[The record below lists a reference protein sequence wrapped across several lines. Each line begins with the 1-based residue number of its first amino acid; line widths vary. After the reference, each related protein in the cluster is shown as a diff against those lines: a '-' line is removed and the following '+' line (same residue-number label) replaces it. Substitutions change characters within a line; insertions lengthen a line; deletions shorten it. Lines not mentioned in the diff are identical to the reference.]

1 MTVRGR
7 RALVAAAAAVACTVA
22 VAVLASSSVPAQR
35 DVLLS
40 GAPFVRA
47 PPGDKGR
54 RGGQQAKIQR
64 ETRRVIERAGA
75 VQHQALPPSARSG
88 GMVGRALRATKVPRT
103 RDAVAVVK
111 AVVDATTA
119 AADRKEEKEEG
130 AARKAAA
137 ARARAAATGM
147 SSPKKWNWKEW
158 QEQEEKDILSSSTLP
173 TTASAAQKA
182 ATESAALK
190 TAAVEAG
197 AAKVSSR
204 ELQDGDRG
212 GKDAKRDAKKALVHA
227 AATAKKQSAQVR
239 IVKSTGAATGLRAY
253 QSKWNWAQW
262 QEEAK
267 QLLLHSHTGSPSAK
281 QQTSSPSSKG
291 VATTSVAA
299 SPSQSTAGDAFLG
312 SSKTPPAITTSKEDR
327 IKALQKRVK
336 DLEVVQENADA
347 LSKVEKQDASIKHEI
362 KSVMKHVSQVDKEKH
377 ALTVAISADGK
388 HTGNTFTRAG
398 GKIVATSLS
407 KSTLKA
413 MKQAQLAG
421 WAADNAAKARAK
433 AAAAANYAKMRD
445 EMFRK
450 DAEKQVKDEQQ
461 LRAEQK
467 EAREVGEA
475 TSHDDARLL
484 HSLDQLNKGH
494 EPSAHLRY
502 AACRR
507 SRSSSYFCSCLQP
520 ALSLCDSS
528 CTKFYHH
535 LHPCFLF
542 RGWPARESFLFIVT
556 LLCGR

>member
-1 MTVRGR
+1 MVRGR
-7 RALVAAAAAVACTVA
+7 RALAAAAAVACTVA
-22 VAVLASSSVPAQR
+22 VVVLASSSMPAQR
-35 DVLLS
+35 DALLS
-40 GAPFVRA
+40 GAPFLRA

-54 RGGQQAKIQR
+54 RGGRQSKIQR
-64 ETRRVIERAGA
+64 ETLRVIERAGA
-75 VQHQALPPSARSG
+75 VQHQALPPSVPAG
-88 GMVGRALRATKVPRT
+88 GMVGRPLRATKVPRT

-119 AADRKEEKEEG
+119 AADRKEEKEES

-137 ARARAAATGM
+137 ARARAAATEM

-173 TTASAAQKA
+173 TTAAAAQKA

-197 AAKVSSR
+197 AAKVAAR
-204 ELQDGDRG
+204 ELHDGDRV
-212 GKDAKRDAKKALVHA
+212 GKHAKGSALQGLVAEGAKRDEKKALVHA
-227 AATAKKQSAQVR
+227 AATAKKQAAQVR

-262 QEEAK
+262 QREAK
-267 QLLLHSHTGSPSAK
+267 ELLLHSHTGSPSAK
-281 QQTSSPSSKG
+281 QQTGSPSSKG
-291 VATTSVAA
+291 VATSVDA
-299 SPSQSTAGDAFLG
+299 SPSQSTAGDTFLD
-312 SSKTPPAITTSKEDR
+312 SSKTPQATTTSKEDR

-336 DLEVVQENADA
+336 NLEVVQENADA
-347 LSKVEKQDASIKHEI
+347 LSKVAKQDATIKHEI
-362 KSVMKHVSQVDKEKH
+362 TSVMKHVSQVDKEKH
-377 ALTVAISADGK
+377 APAVTFSADGK

-445 EMFRK
+445 EMLRK
-450 DAEKQVKDEQQ
+450 DAEKQVRDEQQ

-484 HSLDQLNKGH
+484 HSLDRLNKGH

-507 SRSSSYFCSCLQP
+507 SL
-520 ALSLCDSS
+520 
-528 CTKFYHH
+528 
-535 LHPCFLF
+535 
-542 RGWPARESFLFIVT
+542 
-556 LLCGR
+556 